1 MEIDNIVKNIIT
13 GTSPSIQN
21 VLRVI
26 DIHVSPQSDM
36 MLGHGSGKGRKEQ
49 ELSHCSA
56 MSGWF
61 QFSRKWQK
69 SMDKP
74 HLESNLIT
82 IMLVTLISASCVSL
96 PVSHYG
102 DSVASVVS
110 SNDKA
115 RNVSSTATFIN
126 YVVNSILR
134 DMTQNRILFRWFNWR
149 GFDGK
154 NLIKRTQAVLKSIQE
169 VEVPGG

>member
-115 RNVSSTATFIN
+115 RNVSSTKTFIN
-126 YVVNSILR
+126 YLVNSVLSQGH
-134 DMTQNRILFRWFNWR
+134 DTKQNSTQI
-149 GFDGK
+149 
-154 NLIKRTQAVLKSIQE
+154 V
-169 VEVPGG
+169 